1 MWYTCTLSIF
11 GITHFYTFAIV
22 YFHVGTNMYATVSS
36 NLLLVFL
43 LDIYFNNCYF
53 PLAWIISNANTNRKK
68 HKLSLKICYV
78 IEILTC
84 DGYFND
90 KNYYNIFSF
99 KIQICLNETMVY
111 NKRYISNRMKE
122 KIIIKNFD

>member
-1 MWYTCTLSIF
+1 MWYTCTLSISGNDAF
-11 GITHFYTFAIV
+11 L
-22 YFHVGTNMYATVSS
+22 HVCNCLFSCRYKHGRNCS

>member
-1 MWYTCTLSIF
+1 M
-11 GITHFYTFAIV
+11 THFYTFV
-22 YFHVGTNMYATVSS
+22 YVHVGTNMYATVSS

-111 NKRYISNRMKE
+111 NKHYISNRMKE

>member
-1 MWYTCTLSIF
+1 MWYTSTLSISGNDAF
-11 GITHFYTFAIV
+11 L
-22 YFHVGTNMYATVSS
+22 HVCNCLFSCMYKHVRKCK
-36 NLLLVFL
+36 LVFL

-90 KNYYNIFSF
+90 K
-99 KIQICLNETMVY
+99 KLL
-111 NKRYISNRMKE
+111 
-122 KIIIKNFD
+122 

>member
-1 MWYTCTLSIF
+1 MNY
-11 GITHFYTFAIV
+11 
-22 YFHVGTNMYATVSS
+22 
-36 NLLLVFL
+36 
-43 LDIYFNNCYF
+43 IY
-53 PLAWIISNANTNRKK
+53 SNANTNRKK